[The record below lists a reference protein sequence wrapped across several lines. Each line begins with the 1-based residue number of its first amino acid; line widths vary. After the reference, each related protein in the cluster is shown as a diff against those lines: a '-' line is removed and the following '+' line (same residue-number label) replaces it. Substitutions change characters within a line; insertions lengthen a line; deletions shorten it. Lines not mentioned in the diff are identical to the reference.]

1 MGQHQGQTQIQTA
14 SGLTIQ
20 HQSQSQAQIG
30 NKKSD
35 CLKFSVHILFIISVF
50 SSDPKRP

>member
-30 NKKSD
+30 NIN
-35 CLKFSVHILFIISVF
+35 CVTLKFDCSTFSVSKVNHIQLCL
-50 SSDPKRP
+50 D